1 MVGIKDSLCFTPR
14 LSWATTAMSSSPSLP
29 SAHFLI
35 GSQSMSSL
43 YAHCNEI
50 RILKL
55 HFHDFLSISI
65 YFLSKEH
72 QIILTYLLA
81 DIKRFISVFHHAFY
95 VWHWFWNIFDNTIVN
110 YITLAFNWT
119 MLTLKFVPSA
129 GPFLKLQN
137 RKNQISWIW
146 QFLKYRDKCHKYA
159 YIT

>member
-43 YAHCNEI
+43 YAHCKEI
-50 RILKL
+50 RIFKL
-55 HFHDFLSISI
+55 ELFSILLSFLILPK
-65 YFLSKEH
+65 YLLDKEY

-81 DIKRFISVFHHAFY
+81 DIKGFISVFHHAFD
-95 VWHWFWNIFDNTIVN
+95 VWHWFWNIFNNTIVN

-129 GPFLKLQN
+129 GPFLKLEM
-137 RKNQISWIW
+137 KDS
-146 QFLKYRDKCHKYA
+146 
-159 YIT
+159 YITNQRNFFSKEI